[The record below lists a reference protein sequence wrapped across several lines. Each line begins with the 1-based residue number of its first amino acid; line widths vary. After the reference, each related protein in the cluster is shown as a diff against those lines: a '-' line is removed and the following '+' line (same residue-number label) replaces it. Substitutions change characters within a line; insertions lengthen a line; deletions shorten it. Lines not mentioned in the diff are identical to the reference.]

1 MLGEFISIETAQ
13 KIARL
18 EKENK
23 EQADIIFKFDA
34 EVNKQWK
41 IITDT
46 YKLLQ
51 ANPDAIKDALEILKM
66 GVNENEW
73 Q

>member
-1 MLGEFISIETAQ
+1 MSGEFISIETAQ

-18 EKENK
+18 ERENK

-41 IITDT
+41 IITEA
-46 YKLLQ
+46 YKLLRE
-51 ANPDAIKDALEILKM
+51 NPDAIKDALEILKM
-66 GVNENEW
+66 GVNENE
-73 Q
+73 

>member
-1 MLGEFISIETAQ
+1 MNGEIISIETAQ

-18 EKENK
+18 EKETQ

-41 IITDT
+41 IITEA
-46 YKLLQ
+46 YNLLKS
-51 ANPDAIKDALEILKM
+51 NPDAIQDVLEILKE
-66 GVNENEW
+66 GLNDN
-73 Q
+73 QK